1 MLEYVDP
8 FLVAGLLFFLS
19 LVAGTISE
27 RVKIPALI
35 LFLAIGMLAGEN
47 GPGGLIFDDAE
58 ATNSIGTIALAFILF
73 SGGFD
78 TQWGDVRPVMCQGV
92 VLSTLGVFLTALF
105 MALPLALLPRFS
117 FKDAFLLGAIISSTD
132 AAAVFSILRTQK
144 VGVKGSRKP
153 LLEFESGS
161 NDPMAVFLTLT
172 ALKWLSSDS
181 VPVGQLAVN
190 FVVQMVAGGGI
201 GWMTG
206 RLACILIERLKV
218 ENEALYPVWGISIV
232 LFTFGL
238 ADSVN
243 GNGYLAVYICGIV
256 MGNMD
261 FLYKYSLQRFHQ
273 GFAWLM
279 QIVMFLELGL
289 LVTPVELA
297 NRSIIS
303 LGLLVSAFLMLVA
316 RPAAVFLCTMAG
328 RFNVRERL
336 FISWT
341 GLRGAVPIIL
351 ATYPLTEGHPQA
363 RFMFNLIFFVVITSV
378 VLQGRTLAAVAK
390 LLRLDA
396 QVRVAPSYPLSFDRT
411 PGSGSD
417 ETREV
422 DVMPDSA
429 ILGRTV
435 SELQF
440 PEGVTILLINRGPRF
455 LIPKGGTKI
464 EVDDTLLIF
473 GERERLNDVEREL
486 MKKGEPKAA
495 HLGQDSLE

>member
-19 LVAGTISE
+19 LVAGTLSE
-27 RVKIPALI
+27 RIKMPGLI

-47 GPGGLIFDDAE
+47 GPGGLQFDDAVT
-58 ATNSIGTIALAFILF
+58 TNSIGTFALAFILF

-78 TQWGDVRPVMCQGV
+78 TQWDDVRPIVQQGL

-105 MALPLALLPRFS
+105 MALPLACLPRFS

-144 VGVKGSRKP
+144 VGVKGKLKP

-161 NDPMAVFLTLT
+161 NDPMAVFLTIT

-181 VPVGQLAVN
+181 VPVAQLAVN
-190 FVVQMVAGGGI
+190 FVVQMVAGGAV
-201 GWMTG
+201 GWMMG
-206 RLACILIERLKV
+206 RLSCTMIERLRV

-238 ADSVN
+238 ANSVN
-243 GNGYLAVYICGIV
+243 GNGYLAVYVCGIV
-256 MGNMD
+256 MGGQD
-261 FLYKYSLQRFHQ
+261 FLYKYSLQRFHE

-279 QIVMFLELGL
+279 QIVMFLVLGL
-289 LVTPVELA
+289 LVNPVELI
-297 NRSIIS
+297 NRSVIG
-303 LGLLVSAFLMLVA
+303 LGLLVSAFLMFAA
-316 RPAAVFLCTMAG
+316 RPAAVFLCSALSDSS
-328 RFNVRERL
+328 FREKL
-336 FISWT
+336 FVSWT

-363 RFMFNLIFFVVITSV
+363 RFMFNLIFFVVLTSV
-378 VLQGRTLAAVAK
+378 ILQGRTLATVARW
-390 LLRLDA
+390 LGLDA
-396 QVRVAPSYPLSFDRT
+396 TVRVAPSYPLSFDRT

-422 DVMPDSA
+422 D
-429 ILGRTV
+429 ILPGAAVIGSTV
-435 SELQF
+435 SELNF
-440 PEGVTILLINRGPRF
+440 PEGVTILLINRGSRF
-455 LIPKGGTKI
+455 LIPKGGTQI
-464 EVDDTLLIF
+464 EAGDTLLIF
-473 GERERLNDVEREL
+473 GERARLSSVEQALTERGDA
-486 MKKGEPKAA
+486 P
-495 HLGQDSLE
+495 QDLHSDSFE

>member
-19 LVAGTISE
+19 LVAGTLSE
-27 RVKIPALI
+27 RIKVPGLI

-47 GPGGLIFDDAE
+47 GPGGLQFDDAVT
-58 ATNSIGTIALAFILF
+58 TNSIGTFALAFILF

-78 TQWGDVRPVMCQGV
+78 TQWDDVRPIVQQGL

-105 MALPLALLPRFS
+105 MALPLACLPRFS

-144 VGVKGSRKP
+144 VGVKGKLKP

-161 NDPMAVFLTLT
+161 NDPMAVFLTIT

-181 VPVGQLAVN
+181 VPVAQLAAN
-190 FVVQMVAGGGI
+190 FVVQMVAGGAV
-201 GWMTG
+201 GWMMG
-206 RLACILIERLKV
+206 RLSCAMIERLRV

-238 ADSVN
+238 ANSVN
-243 GNGYLAVYICGIV
+243 GNGYLAVYVCGIV
-256 MGNMD
+256 MGGQD
-261 FLYKYSLQRFHQ
+261 FLYKYSLQRFHE

-279 QIVMFLELGL
+279 QIVMFLVLGL
-289 LVTPVELA
+289 LVNPVELI
-297 NRSIIS
+297 NRSVIG
-303 LGLLVSAFLMLVA
+303 LGLLVSAFLMFAA
-316 RPAAVFLCTMAG
+316 RPAAVFLCSALSDSS
-328 RFNVRERL
+328 FREKL
-336 FISWT
+336 FVSWT

-363 RFMFNLIFFVVITSV
+363 RFMFNLIFFVVLTSV
-378 VLQGRTLAAVAK
+378 ILQGRTLATVARW
-390 LLRLDA
+390 LGLDA
-396 QVRVAPSYPLSFDRT
+396 TVRVAPSYPLSFDRT

-422 DVMPDSA
+422 D
-429 ILGRTV
+429 ILPGAAVIGSTV
-435 SELQF
+435 SELNF
-440 PEGVTILLINRGPRF
+440 PEGVTILLINRGSRF
-455 LIPKGGTKI
+455 LIPKGGTQL
-464 EVDDTLLIF
+464 EAGDTLLIF
-473 GERERLNDVEREL
+473 GERARLSSVEQALTERGDA
-486 MKKGEPKAA
+486 P
-495 HLGQDSLE
+495 QDLHSDSFE

>member
-19 LVAGTISE
+19 LVAGTLSE
-27 RVKIPALI
+27 RIKVPGLI

-47 GPGGLIFDDAE
+47 GPGGLQFDDAVT
-58 ATNSIGTIALAFILF
+58 TNSIGTFALAFILF

-78 TQWGDVRPVMCQGV
+78 TRWDD

-105 MALPLALLPRFS
+105 MALPLACLPRFS

-144 VGVKGSRKP
+144 VGVKGKLKP

-161 NDPMAVFLTLT
+161 NDPMAVFLTIT

-181 VPVGQLAVN
+181 VPVAQLAAN
-190 FVVQMVAGGGI
+190 FVVQMVAGGAV
-201 GWMTG
+201 GWMMG
-206 RLACILIERLKV
+206 RLSCAMIERLRV

-238 ADSVN
+238 ANSVN
-243 GNGYLAVYICGIV
+243 GNGYLAVYVCGIV
-256 MGNMD
+256 MGGQD
-261 FLYKYSLQRFHQ
+261 FLYKYSLQRFHE

-279 QIVMFLELGL
+279 QIVMFLVLGL
-289 LVTPVELA
+289 LVNPVELI
-297 NRSIIS
+297 NRSVIG
-303 LGLLVSAFLMLVA
+303 LGLLVSAFLMFAA
-316 RPAAVFLCTMAG
+316 RPAAVFLCSALSDSS
-328 RFNVRERL
+328 FREKL
-336 FISWT
+336 FVSWT

-363 RFMFNLIFFVVITSV
+363 RFMFNLIFFVVLTSV
-378 VLQGRTLAAVAK
+378 ILQGKTLATVARW
-390 LLRLDA
+390 LGLDA
-396 QVRVAPSYPLSFDRT
+396 TVRVAPSYPLSFDRT

-422 DVMPDSA
+422 DILPDAAVIGS
-429 ILGRTV
+429 TV
-435 SELQF
+435 SELKF
-440 PEGVTILLINRGPRF
+440 PEGVTILLINRGSRF
-455 LIPKGGTKI
+455 LIPKGGTQI
-464 EVDDTLLIF
+464 EAGDTLLIF
-473 GERERLNDVEREL
+473 GERARLSSVEQALTERGDA
-486 MKKGEPKAA
+486 P
-495 HLGQDSLE
+495 QDLHSDSFE